1 MWIYDGIL
9 WIGGGCLALAAF
21 NLKMTRNTHTHNI
34 NYDQIKTK
42 YRQTASGLSVCRSV
56 NSELMSGR
64 TNDANE
70 SNEMAT

>member
-1 MWIYDGIL
+1 MDWWRLPSMSRIQFENDE
-9 WIGGGCLALAAF
+9 
-21 NLKMTRNTHTHNI
+21 KHTHTHNI